1 MATAAVRR
9 RLTWQ
14 SAGVVAV
21 RPETTR
27 AKRLVLALPDWPGHL
42 PGQHVD
48 VRLTAPDGYTAQ
60 RSYSIASGPE
70 NPHVELVVEA
80 LPDGEVSSY
89 LTGELRA
96 GDELEV
102 RGPFGGFFVW
112 QERVGGPLQLVA
124 GGSGVVP
131 FLAMLEHHRAVRS
144 DVPVRLLYSSRSLED
159 VIARDRLSDPRPGVL
174 VTLALT
180 RNAPEG
186 WMGVRGRISAETLRQ
201 HALPPDASPHVFVCG
216 PTSFVEAVTT
226 TLVDLGHPP
235 HRVKTERFGATGGQH
250 DG

>member
-1 MATAAVRR
+1 
-9 RLTWQ
+9 
-14 SAGVVAV
+14 VAV

-27 AKRLVLALPDWPGHL
+27 AKRLVLELPDWPGHL

-48 VRLTAPDGYTAQ
+48 VRLTAPDGYSAQ

-89 LTGELRA
+89 LTEELRA

-102 RGPFGGFFVW
+102 RGPVGGYFVW
-112 QERVGGPLQLVA
+112 HAGLGGPLQLIA

-131 FLAMLEHHRAVRS
+131 LLAMLEHHRAVRS
-144 DVPVRLLYSSRSLED
+144 DVPVRLLYSSRSVED
-159 VIARDRLSDPRPGVL
+159 VIARDRLNEPDPGVL

-180 RNAPEG
+180 RDVPMG
-186 WMGVRGRISAETLRQ
+186 WTGISGRVTGVALQQ
-201 HALPPDASPHVFVCG
+201 HALAPDTSPSVFVCG
-216 PTSFVEAVTT
+216 PTGFVEAVATA
-226 TLVDLGHPP
+226 LIDLGHPP
-235 HRVKTERFGATGGQH
+235 DRLKTERFGASGGNP
-250 DG
+250 